1 MPTNHQVEAEA
12 LDALDRLHIDRAIAL
27 DAHLRDID
35 HNASIAAGEIRQINE
50 ARAVAL
56 ARNPY
61 RNHDD
66 AHDNGWDHSPADC
79 RRHSCDERA
88 EAVGRCGC
96 CGGHLRG
103 SDHCQCCGCE
113 EFEGACDHCCDGIS
127 CSIDHDPKG
136 RPSR

>member
-1 MPTNHQVEAEA
+1 MPTNHHAEAEA
-12 LDALDRLHIDRAIAL
+12 LDALDRLHVDRAKAL
-27 DAHLRDID
+27 
-35 HNASIAAGEIRQINE
+35 AAGEEIRQINE

-79 RRHSCDERA
+79 RRHSCDERAEA